1 MNPDPV
7 LPSVAP
13 RPVQLRTATLADA
26 PLLAAMHTR
35 SRASAYRGL
44 LAERYLDHEALPEA
58 LALWPGKLSGLASG
72 AGEVLIA
79 ERDRQAVGFICMF
92 APDENR
98 SVFIDNLHAMPEHKG
113 SGAGTAL
120 LDEARRW
127 ARVRGAVRMHLF
139 VLESNVAAIG
149 FYESRGWQRI
159 GSKNDTMGGAE
170 IVALIYA
177 LPLEPAPLL

>member
-1 MNPDPV
+1 MSHD
-7 LPSVAP
+7 
-13 RPVQLRTATLADA
+13 PVQLRTAAVSDA
-26 PLLAAMHTR
+26 ALIAGMHTR
-35 SRASAYRGL
+35 SRASAYRGV
-44 LAERYLDHEALPEA
+44 LADRYLDHEALAEA
-58 LALWPGKLSGLASG
+58 LALWPVKLQELTSG

-79 ERDRQAVGFICMF
+79 ERERRAVGFICMF

-127 ARVRGAVRMHLF
+127 ALARGAVRMHLF
-139 VLESNVAAIG
+139 VLDRNVAAIG
-149 FYESRGWQRI
+149 FYESRGWQCI
-159 GSKNDTMGGAE
+159 GRKNDTMGGSA

-177 LPLEPAPLL
+177 LPLGPPPPS